1 MDGVIWRDRELLP
14 GAAAF
19 FAYLKS
25 RNLPYVFA
33 TNNSTHTV
41 EHYVELLNG
50 FSIPVEPR
58 QIVSSGSATAAYL
71 AERYPP
77 GTRVYVVG
85 HIGLKK
91 TLQAYGF
98 ILMDAPGITPEVV
111 VSGIDRGFTYDKLKA
126 ATTHIRNGA
135 VFIGTNG
142 DHTFPVPGGL
152 APGAGSILAAIEAAT
167 DTRPVIIG
175 KPEKPMFEISL
186 QRLGTRPEETLMIGD
201 RIETDIEGAQNAS
214 MKTALMLSGV
224 AKQADIINM
233 NPAPDYV
240 FENLAA
246 LLHAFGK

>member
-1 MDGVIWRDRELLP
+1 M
-14 GAAAF
+14 
-19 FAYLKS
+19 
-25 RNLPYVFA
+25 
-33 TNNSTHTV
+33 
-41 EHYVELLNG
+41 
-50 FSIPVEPR
+50 
-58 QIVSSGSATAAYL
+58 
-71 AERYPP
+71 
-77 GTRVYVVG
+77 
-85 HIGLKK
+85 
-91 TLQAYGF
+91 
-98 ILMDAPGITPEVV
+98 V
-111 VSGIDRGFTYDKLKA
+111 VSGIDRAFTYDKLKA